1 MGRTEQAAGTNGGCG
16 GDRKRVETVV
26 EALATLR
33 SRGESLSEVAHDARN
48 MVTALGLFCDLLDEP
63 GVLATPYAHYGN
75 ELQLVAAAS
84 RRLVE
89 KLVELDAHAA
99 PEAAPPA
106 FFEAASGRRA
116 VARAANAG
124 PDRSLDRGLDRN
136 PDRALT
142 PDLSPVLASNL
153 DRNAGENSGRNRR
166 WDLLPALPVTNL
178 AAELLGNRNLLSAL
192 AGPSVGLTM
201 DADGGARPVR
211 LTGEDL
217 TRVLVNLVKNAAE
230 AMPAGGRIHIGLC
243 ERPAAEGSAA
253 CMVLKIEDNGP
264 GIPEDALEKIF
275 TSGYTTHG
283 QGNGKDERASG
294 GWPLSHRGLG
304 LAIARSIVETAG
316 GRISASNREQGGA
329 RFEIEL
335 PVRETSRQLSAASR

>member
-1 MGRTEQAAGTNGGCG
+1 MRQAEQAAGTNGGLS

-26 EALATLR
+26 EALATLGNG
-33 SRGESLSEVAHDARN
+33 SKGESLSEVAHDARN
-48 MVTALGLFCDLLDEP
+48 MVAALGLYCDLLEEP
-63 GVLATPYAHYGN
+63 GVLATPYAHYGS
-75 ELQLVAAAS
+75 ELRLVAAAS

-99 PEAAPPA
+99 PEGVRPDL
-106 FFEAASGRRA
+106 FEPASGRRA
-116 VARAANAG
+116 VKRVANAG
-124 PDRSLDRGLDRN
+124 PGLDQNLDRSFDRSLN
-136 PDRALT
+136 
-142 PDLSPVLASNL
+142 PDLSPVNL
-153 DRNAGENSGRNRR
+153 DRNTGENRGGNRR

-192 AGPSVGLTM
+192 AGPSIGLTM

-230 AMPAGGRIHIGLC
+230 AMPEGGRIHIGLS
-243 ERPAAEGSAA
+243 ERPAAGGSVTYL
-253 CMVLKIEDNGP
+253 VLKVQDNGP
-264 GIPEDALEKIF
+264 GIPGEDIQKIF

-283 QGNGKDERASG
+283 PGNGKDERARV

-304 LAIARSIVETAG
+304 LAIARSIVETSG
-316 GRISASNREQGGA
+316 GRIWARNREQGGA
-329 RFEIEL
+329 HFEIEL
-335 PVRETSRQLSAASR
+335 PVRQTSS